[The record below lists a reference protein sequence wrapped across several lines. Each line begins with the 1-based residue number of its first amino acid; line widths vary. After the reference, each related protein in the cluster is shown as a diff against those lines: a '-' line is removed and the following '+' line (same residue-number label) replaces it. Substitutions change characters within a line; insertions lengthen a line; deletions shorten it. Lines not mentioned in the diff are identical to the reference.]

1 MQLNSVYVNFQDL
14 WNKFSLIFRQLCD
27 RKTCAFV
34 VMRIGQKVVRVKV
47 GWAEVLRQT
56 MSFLLAFVGWRVGW
70 VDNQASNTALAA
82 KY

>member
-27 RKTCAFV
+27 KKTCAFV
-34 VMRIGQKVVRVKV
+34 VMRIGKKVVRVKV
-47 GWAEVLRQT
+47 GWAEVIRQT
-56 MSFLLAFVGWRVGW
+56 MSFFLAFVGWRVGW
-70 VDNQASNTALAA
+70 VDNQASNIALAA

>member
-27 RKTCAFV
+27 KKTCAFV
-34 VMRIGQKVVRVKV
+34 VMRIGKKVVRVKV
-47 GWAEVLRQT
+47 GWAEVIRQT
-56 MSFLLAFVGWRVGW
+56 MAFLLAFVGWRVGW
-70 VDNQASNTALAA
+70 VDNQASNIALAA